1 MTGRSDTVVR
11 LERWGDPPGQARVA
25 VLAVHGRD
33 QDPGYLREVAAR
45 VDVPGIAWCGPA
57 ARGRTWYPN
66 RFMQPREEN
75 EPQLSAALEA
85 VDTVLDVLAGDGFAP
100 RRVVL
105 LGFSQGACLLA
116 DHLVSRPR
124 RYAGAAL
131 LTGGFVGPPGFRP
144 TPESGLAGTP
154 VLLATSARDDW
165 VPVERVRETADVL
178 RGMDADVTLR
188 IDDDPEHH
196 VNDSTV
202 EAVRAL
208 LVRVTG

>member
-1 MTGRSDTVVR
+1 VTSRAEAAVR
-11 LERWGDPPGQARVA
+11 LERWGDPPDRARIA

-33 QDPGYLREVAAR
+33 QDPGYLRDVAER
-45 VDVPGIAWCGPA
+45 VDLPEIVWCGPA
-57 ARGRTWYPN
+57 APGRTWYPS
-66 RFMQPREEN
+66 RFMESREAN
-75 EPQLSAALEA
+75 EPQLSAALA
-85 VDTVLDVLAGDGFAP
+85 TVDAVLDILGRDGFTP
-100 RRVVL
+100 ERVVL

-144 TPESGLAGTP
+144 APEAGLAGTP

-165 VPVERVRETADVL
+165 VPVERVRETAELL

-188 IDDDPEHH
+188 VDDDPEHH

-208 LVRVTG
+208 LARATG